1 MNISGI
7 TFPTTIDFIEA
18 NHLRETFVKSPLAA
32 GIKEGVMVR
41 TARYGARVAYGLDRI
56 TGGRFREIHDDPIIR
71 ELVPWSS
78 IIFIDYGIG
87 YLNFTVAEIEDSY
100 FEVIH
105 EAGWQ
110 LTWSETVDIDVR

>member
-32 GIKEGVMVR
+32 GIKEGFMVR
-41 TARYGARVAYGLDRI
+41 TARNGARVAYGLDRI
-56 TGGRFREIHDDPIIR
+56 TGGRIIENYNHPR
-71 ELVPWSS
+71 LHESVDWSS
-78 IIFIDYGIG
+78 LVFIDYGIG
-87 YLNFTVAEIEDSY
+87 YLNFTVAEIESSY